1 MTKIFWPKFLSKT
14 TPPGQRI
21 LSKNTKIPTQGQ
33 GSYVK
38 CSYPE
43 AKLFILGI
51 HRDQTRQKN
60 CTFQSTPRNQTVI
73 NTKTQLMREQEANIL
88 LLLNSIKYNMLSFHS
103 GDVGQ
108 TAQSREREKSN
119 IRTLGRVHKVK
130 SHSLGH
136 ECLIKIP
143 PARPAPPGITL
154 IGTLREHK
162 GTERDTLNS
171 HFVICHSH

>member
-1 MTKIFWPKFLSKT
+1 
-14 TPPGQRI
+14 
-21 LSKNTKIPTQGQ
+21 
-33 GSYVK
+33 
-38 CSYPE
+38 
-43 AKLFILGI
+43 
-51 HRDQTRQKN
+51 
-60 CTFQSTPRNQTVI
+60 
-73 NTKTQLMREQEANIL
+73 MREQEANIL

-143 PARPAPPGITL
+143 PPPAPLPPG
-154 IGTLREHK
+154 
-162 GTERDTLNS
+162 
-171 HFVICHSH
+171 